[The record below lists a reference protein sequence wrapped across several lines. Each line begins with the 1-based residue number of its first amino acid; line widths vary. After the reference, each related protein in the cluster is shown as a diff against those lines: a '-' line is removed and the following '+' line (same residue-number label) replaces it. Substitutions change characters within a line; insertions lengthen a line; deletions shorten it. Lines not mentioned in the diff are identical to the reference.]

1 MDRQPEITVLTPLF
15 KRRANPKT
23 TFAYRP
29 AAVILGALAY
39 VLGDML
45 ILPAAGNTAAT
56 LGDAALTYVVL
67 WAASSM
73 LGWNLS
79 YFDMF
84 VVALVVGIF
93 EFFFHIWLLQTAFPG
108 VKIMKGMR
116 GFVRSV
122 EVYHIK
128 DKARFSFRVRSPLK
142 FD

>member
-1 MDRQPEITVLTPLF
+1 MTKIAVKMLANAVVVIGLTMWFSEADFVSALIV
-15 KRRANPKT
+15 T
-23 TFAYRP
+23 
-29 AAVILGALAY
+29 VILGALAY

-73 LGWNLS
+73 LDWNLS

-93 EFFFHIWLLQTAFPG
+93 EFFFHIWLLQDGIPG
-108 VKIMKGMR
+108 RKNN
-116 GFVRSV
+116 
-122 EVYHIK
+122 EEHT
-128 DKARFSFRVRSPLK
+128 RFRTQR
-142 FD
+142 